1 MEKLIQAIETRH
13 PGFEVTE
20 LRIFASEPVVVE
32 DYEDELVEAVRNAKE
47 INVPV
52 GKQVKS
58 PH

>member
-32 DYEDELVEAVRNAKE
+32 DCEDELVEAVRNAKE

-52 GKQVKS
+52 GK
-58 PH
+58 